1 VSVSTGGSSR
11 ATGAHAATVRSG
23 APLIPSPRPGREH
36 VLRRGRRRRSRLL
49 VNLAAVVVFVCSVF
63 PVYWMMST
71 SFLPNNRIRSADPTF
86 APVEPTTRNYRH
98 VLFEESQFPF
108 LDALRNSLLVTVLT
122 VVAALVLALLAALAV
137 TRFRFRS
144 RRAFIVTILVV
155 QMLPGEAMIISIYR
169 MLDGWQLTNTVVGL
183 TMVYVAT
190 VLPFTIWTLRGF
202 VTGVPIELEEAAM
215 IDGCSRTR
223 AFFTITFPL
232 MAPGLIATG
241 VFAFIQAWN
250 EFVTALVLMNRP
262 ENITLPV
269 WLRSF
274 KQVNSGTDW
283 GAIMAGST
291 LMTIPVIVFFLF
303 VQGRMTTGLVSGAV
317 KG

>member
-1 VSVSTGGSSR
+1 VSVATTPSVTAAVPAQTRHSR
-11 ATGAHAATVRSG
+11 VRTY
-23 APLIPSPRPGREH
+23 APNRP
-36 VLRRGRRRRSRLL
+36 RRRRHRVLL
-49 VNLAAVVVFVCSVF
+49 NLAAVVVFVCSVF
-63 PVYWMMST
+63 PVYWMVST
-71 SFLPNNRIRSADPTF
+71 SFLPNNRIRQPEPSWLPTS
-86 APVEPTTRNYRH
+86 PTGANYHR
-98 VLFEESQFPF
+98 VVVEESQFPF
-108 LDALRNSLLVTVLT
+108 VDALRNSLMVSMAT
-122 VVAALVLALLAALAV
+122 VVLALMLALLAAIAL
-137 TRFRFRS
+137 TRFRFRA
-144 RRAFIVTILVV
+144 RWAFIVTILIV
-155 QMLPGEAMIISIYR
+155 QMLPGEAMIISVYQL
-169 MLDGWQLTNTVVGL
+169 LDGWQLTNTVLGL

-202 VTGVPIELEEAAM
+202 VGGVPKELEEAAM

-223 AFFTITFPL
+223 AFFAVTFPL

>member
-1 VSVSTGGSSR
+1 VSVSTSATEPAALPTPRTTATAAQVR
-11 ATGAHAATVRSG
+11 A
-23 APLIPSPRPGREH
+23 
-36 VLRRGRRRRSRLL
+36 RRRHRRRTQRLL
-49 VNLAAVVVFVCSVF
+49 LNLAALVVFVVSVF
-63 PVYWMMST
+63 PVYWMVQT
-71 SFLPNNRIRSADPTF
+71 SFLPNRLIRRPDPLF
-86 APVEPTTRNYRH
+86 APTEPTASNYRRI
-98 VLFEESQFPF
+98 LTQESQFPF
-108 LDALRNSLLVTVLT
+108 LDALRNSLLVTVFT

-144 RRAFIVTILVV
+144 RRAFVMAILIV
-155 QMLPGEAMIISIYR
+155 QMLPGEAMILSLFR
-169 MLDGWQLTNTVVGL
+169 LLDGWALTNTVTGL
-183 TMVYVAT
+183 TMVYVAA

-202 VTGVPIELEEAAM
+202 VAGVPVELEEAAM
-215 IDGCSRTR
+215 IDGCSRTQ
-223 AFFTITFPL
+223 AFLKVTFPL

-250 EFVTALVLMNRP
+250 EFVLALVLMNRP
-262 ENITLPV
+262 ENLTLPV

>member
-1 VSVSTGGSSR
+1 MSVSTSAAEQAALPAPRVSTATTTQVR
-11 ATGAHAATVRSG
+11 A
-23 APLIPSPRPGREH
+23 
-36 VLRRGRRRRSRLL
+36 RGRHRRRTQRLL
-49 VNLAAVVVFVCSVF
+49 LNLAALVVFAVSVF
-63 PVYWMMST
+63 PVYWMVQT
-71 SFLPNNRIRSADPTF
+71 SFLPNRLIRRPDPLF
-86 APVEPTTRNYRH
+86 APTEPTASNYRRI
-98 VLFEESQFPF
+98 LTQESQFPF
-108 LDALRNSLLVTVLT
+108 LDALRNSLLVTVFT
-122 VVAALVLALLAALAV
+122 VIAALLLALLAALAV

-144 RRAFIVTILVV
+144 RRAFVMMILIV
-155 QMLPGEAMIISIYR
+155 QMLPGEAMILSLFR
-169 MLDGWQLTNTVVGL
+169 LLDGWALTNTVIGL
-183 TMVYVAT
+183 TMVYVAA

-202 VTGVPIELEEAAM
+202 VVGVPVELEEAAM
-215 IDGCSRTR
+215 IDGCSRTK
-223 AFFTITFPL
+223 AFLKVTFPL

-250 EFVTALVLMNRP
+250 EFVLALVLMNRP
-262 ENITLPV
+262 ENLTLPV

-274 KQVNSGTDW
+274 TQVNSGTDW